1 MINIYKQPESANTYA
16 NLFIQEI
23 PDKVKNVCLLFIGHL
38 ETIYNI
44 LVAKPDVNFTVIDGS
59 DTTEA
64 LPYIYNGA
72 NLKESI
78 TFEDGW
84 CEANDTFVEGLH
96 SIFDNMPFDL
106 IIANPPY
113 GKRGTLA
120 TTIIKSFMKFA
131 EECSV
136 LCQPRSIEKPGVYE
150 HVIKAD
156 IVDNIFDA
164 GLGKLA
170 VSKIRNDYTEGK
182 QVLYGKREI
191 QETDITFQIRKFND
205 DRLDGIAVG
214 HSHCASNPVKY
225 KELVASG
232 KLFLFGVFDM
242 GHVVQ
247 DPNKTH
253 GLSVDLNFYRR
264 ELQWAGEVN
273 KNGNDC
279 YAFEFSSKKAKENF
293 RDVFFDIPKV
303 GFWSKL
309 IEQADEYSKGMPKV
323 ENYVPFIDWEH
334 LDESPLWNM
343 SKEKAFLVELI
354 KEGGQK
360 IVLAYLKAKNE
371 NLDWSKPW
379 TDQEILKEIGL
390 PEDFLEKE

>member
-1 MINIYKQPESANTYA
+1 
-16 NLFIQEI
+16 
-23 PDKVKNVCLLFIGHL
+23 
-38 ETIYNI
+38 
-44 LVAKPDVNFTVIDGS
+44 
-59 DTTEA
+59 
-64 LPYIYNGA
+64 
-72 NLKESI
+72 
-78 TFEDGW
+78 
-84 CEANDTFVEGLH
+84 
-96 SIFDNMPFDL
+96 
-106 IIANPPY
+106 
-113 GKRGTLA
+113 
-120 TTIIKSFMKFA
+120 MKFA

-205 DRLDGIAVG
+205 DRLDGIASTVTVPNR
-214 HSHCASNPVKY
+214 NPVKY
-225 KELVASG
+225 RELVASG

-242 GHVVQ
+242 GHAVQ

-309 IEQADEYSKGMPKV
+309 IEQAAEYSKSMPKV

-334 LDESPLWNM
+334 LDESSLWKI

-371 NLDWSKPW
+371 NLDWSHPH
-379 TDQEILKEIGL
+379 DDSSILKEIGL

>member
-1 MINIYKQPESANTYA
+1 MFARRSLQRKKMLNK
-16 NLFIQEI
+16 
-23 PDKVKNVCLLFIGHL
+23 
-38 ETIYNI
+38 
-44 LVAKPDVNFTVIDGS
+44 
-59 DTTEA
+59 
-64 LPYIYNGA
+64 
-72 NLKESI
+72 
-78 TFEDGW
+78 
-84 CEANDTFVEGLH
+84 
-96 SIFDNMPFDL
+96 

-136 LCQPRSIEKPGVYE
+136 LCQPRSIEKNGVYE

-191 QETDITFQIRKFND
+191 QETDITFQIRKFNESKVCW
-205 DRLDGIAVG
+205 RTIP
-214 HSHCASNPVKY
+214 HCAGSPAKYRDLVESKKSFVFFGNFELGNAITAGGESTGYRYNVKKEPV
-225 KELVASG
+225 V
-232 KLFLFGVFDM
+232 
-242 GHVVQ
+242 
-247 DPNKTH
+247 
-253 GLSVDLNFYRR
+253 
-264 ELQWAGEVN
+264 WAGTVDPKHPEKGVL
-273 KNGNDC
+273 KNGKDC
-279 YAFEFSSKKAKENF
+279 YAWDCETERAKENF
-293 RDVFFDIPKV
+293 VAVYYDIPKTGFFSIRNTQTV
-303 GFWSKL
+303 EFWSGR
-309 IEQADEYSKGMPKV
+309 ETAFDFCPM
-323 ENYVPFIDWEH
+323 IDWEH

-343 SKEKAFLVELI
+343 SKEKAFLAELI

-379 TDQEILKEIGL
+379 TDQEILAELGL

>member
-1 MINIYKQPESANTYA
+1 MN
-16 NLFIQEI
+16 
-23 PDKVKNVCLLFIGHL
+23 
-38 ETIYNI
+38 
-44 LVAKPDVNFTVIDGS
+44 
-59 DTTEA
+59 
-64 LPYIYNGA
+64 
-72 NLKESI
+72 
-78 TFEDGW
+78 
-84 CEANDTFVEGLH
+84 
-96 SIFDNMPFDL
+96 NMSFDL

-136 LCQPRSIEKPGVYE
+136 LCQPRSIEKTGVYE

-205 DRLDGIAVG
+205 NRLNGIASTVTVPNR
-214 HSHCASNPVKY
+214 NPVKY
-225 KELVASG
+225 RELVASG

-242 GHVVQ
+242 EHAVQ

-264 ELQWAGEVN
+264 KLQWAGEVN

-279 YAFEFSSKKAKENF
+279 YAFEFSSKKAKEKF

-334 LDESPLWNM
+334 LDESSLWKI

-354 KEGGQK
+354 KESGQK

-371 NLDWSKPW
+371 NLDWSHPH
-379 TDQEILKEIGL
+379 TDAEILKEIGL
-390 PEDFLEKE
+390 PEDFLEKEENENNKL